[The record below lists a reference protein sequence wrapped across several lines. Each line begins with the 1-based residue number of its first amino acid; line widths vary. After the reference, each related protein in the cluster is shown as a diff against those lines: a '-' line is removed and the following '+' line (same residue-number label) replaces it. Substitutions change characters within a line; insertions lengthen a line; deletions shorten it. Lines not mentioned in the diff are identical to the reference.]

1 MARLTREESKA
12 RTRARL
18 MEAAGEVF
26 ARRGLERATV
36 DEVAGEAGYTK
47 GAFYANFDSKEA
59 LFLAMLDERFAQR
72 LEEIDRVLDSGASVT
87 EQARMAGQEFSDY
100 LAGNPEWSRL
110 FFEFSVQ
117 ALRDERFRAEL
128 VERQRALRERIAEGF
143 AAHAETI
150 GGEPPLPAELVAAMT
165 YAMADGFALARLLDP
180 EGMPDDLFGTML
192 AIFFTGLAAMNRN
205 FEPGSH
211 VFNRR

>member
-12 RTRARL
+12 RTRSRL

-47 GAFYANFDSKEA
+47 GAFYASFDSKEA
-59 LFLAMLDERFAQR
+59 LFLAMLDARFAER
-72 LEEIDRVLDSGASVT
+72 LEEIDRVLDSGGSVT
-87 EQARMAGQEFSDY
+87 EQARTAGQEFSDY

-117 ALRDERFRAEL
+117 ALRDERFRGEL
-128 VERQRALRERIAEGF
+128 VARQRALRERIAAGF
-143 AAHAETI
+143 QAHAETI

-180 EGMPDDLFGTML
+180 DGIPDDLFGTLL
-192 AIFFTGLAAMNRN
+192 AVFFTGLEAMTRN
-205 FEPGSH
+205 VSSG
-211 VFNRR
+211 R